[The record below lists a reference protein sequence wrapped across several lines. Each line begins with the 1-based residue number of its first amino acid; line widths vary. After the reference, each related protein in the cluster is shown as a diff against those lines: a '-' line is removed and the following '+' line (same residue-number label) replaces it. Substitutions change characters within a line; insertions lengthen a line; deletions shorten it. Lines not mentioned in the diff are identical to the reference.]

1 MTEKQ
6 LRQPYLKV
14 LSALSGG
21 QPKTSNELSMECG
34 FESRLDCTGA
44 ISFLRRVDAIDQAG
58 HGKYR
63 ITDKGKI
70 MLQRAPKVELSQRGE
85 R

>member
-1 MTEKQ
+1 MQ
-6 LRQPYLKV
+6 LKEPYKRV
-14 LSALSGG
+14 LSALSSG

-34 FESRLDCTGA
+34 FESRFDGTGA
-44 ISFLRRVDAIDQAG
+44 ISFLRRADAIDQAG

-63 ITDKGKI
+63 ITDKGRI
-70 MLQRAPKVELSQRGE
+70 MLQGAAKVEISPRGT